1 MNSQDQAQAVGEAVI
16 ASAAS
21 KAMYGGA
28 GGAVLAWFV
37 SSEAA
42 VILGLAIGLAG
53 LVVNTFFQWR
63 RDARELRE
71 HELRMSALED
81 HEDTVT

>member
-1 MNSQDQAQAVGEAVI
+1 MNQENAQVVGEAVI

-28 GGAVLAWFV
+28 GGAVVAWFA

-42 VILGLAIGLAG
+42 VILGLVIGAAGLA
-53 LVVNTFFQWR
+53 VNTYFQWK
-63 RDARELRE
+63 RDAREQRE
-71 HELRMSALED
+71 HELRLSALE
-81 HEDTVT
+81 HNAAEE

>member
-1 MNSQDQAQAVGEAVI
+1 MDSREQAQVVGEAVA

-28 GGAVLAWFV
+28 GGAVLAWFA

-42 VILGLAIGLAG
+42 VIVGIAIGLIG
-53 LVVNTFFQWR
+53 LIVNTYFQWK
-63 RDARELRE
+63 RDLRE
-71 HELRMSALED
+71 RTEHKARMALLSHEGD
-81 HEDTVT
+81 D